1 MSFSD
6 LIRESSI
13 KNFMS
18 LYRKYRPLVFKDV
31 VGQEHIKQTLQ
42 NEIAGASTV
51 HAYLFSGPRAVGKTT
66 TARIF
71 ARAINCAK
79 RKDGESEP
87 CNSCEQCESIIQ
99 GRALDMMEIDAASH
113 TGVDNVRDNIIAAAR
128 VANSTLKY
136 KVFVID
142 EVHMLSTSAF
152 NALLKL
158 MEEPPA
164 HVVFILATTELHKVP
179 ATIISRCQRFDFKK
193 IASVDMEKRLK
204 KIVKMEKK
212 EVDEEVLDDIIRLSE
227 GCQRDAESLLGQ
239 ILSLD
244 ETKIDRHTAD
254 VVLPHS
260 NRELVRIIAE
270 CISKKDT
277 PSAIGVVN
285 RAIDEG
291 VDIFTFFNDCIE
303 YFRKALLLKSGAGDA
318 LEVTRHESDEIL
330 KNIERFDVERVIK
343 IIEYFSSGQRELRYA
358 SLPQLPL
365 EVAVVRSCLLD

>member
-1 MSFSD
+1 
-6 LIRESSI
+6 
-13 KNFMS
+13 MS
-18 LYRKYRPLVFKDV
+18 LYRKYRPLVFKDIA
-31 VGQEHIKQTLQ
+31 GQEHIKQTLQ
-42 NEIAGASTV
+42 NEIAGNSTV

-71 ARAINCAK
+71 SRAINCVK
-79 RKDGESEP
+79 RKEGESEP
-87 CNSCEQCESIIQ
+87 CNACEQCESITQ

-113 TGVDNVRDNIIAAAR
+113 TGVENVRENIIAAAR

-152 NALLKL
+152 NALLKI
-158 MEEPPA
+158 MEEPPS

-193 IASVDMEKRLK
+193 IASADMEKRLK
-204 KIVKMEKK
+204 KIIKMEKK
-212 EVDEEVLDDIIRLSE
+212 EVAADVLDDIIRLSE
-227 GCQRDAESLLGQ
+227 GCERDAESLLGQ
-239 ILSLD
+239 VLSLD

-254 VVLPHS
+254 VVLPRS
-260 NRELVRIIAE
+260 NRELVRSIAE
-270 CISKKDT
+270 NIAKKDT
-277 PSAIGVVN
+277 PAVIGAVN
-285 RAIDEG
+285 FAIDDG
-291 VDIFTFFNDCIE
+291 VDIFTFLNDCIE

-330 KNIERFDVERVIK
+330 KNTERFDTEGVIK
-343 IIEYFSSGQRELRYA
+343 IIEYFSSAQRDLRYV

-365 EVAVVRSCLLD
+365 EIAVVRSCLL